1 MTGEPR
7 IFAGFVRSTLDT
19 IDRADADL
27 GARVRARLAPETRRA
42 IEQASAV
49 SYVAVEL
56 DVEVTECLFAEAGA
70 SRAGEILRENLSVTL
85 ETPLLSTLVSGA
97 LRLFG
102 RMPGRVLRWSSKL
115 WSQIYR
121 DAGSCE
127 WIEDG
132 PTTGHA
138 VLRDLP
144 ACVMASRPY
153 LNGVAMAVTA
163 LFDAIGVQ
171 GEVQLDRI
179 DAASRTVTL
188 RVSWKPLA

>member
-1 MTGEPR
+1 MTAEPR

-49 SYVAVEL
+49 SYVPVEL

-127 WIEDG
+127 WNEDG
-132 PTTGHA
+132 PTSGRA

-163 LFDAIGVQ
+163 LFDAIGVE
-171 GEVQLDRI
+171 GAVQLDGI

-188 RVSWKPLA
+188 RVSWKPFA